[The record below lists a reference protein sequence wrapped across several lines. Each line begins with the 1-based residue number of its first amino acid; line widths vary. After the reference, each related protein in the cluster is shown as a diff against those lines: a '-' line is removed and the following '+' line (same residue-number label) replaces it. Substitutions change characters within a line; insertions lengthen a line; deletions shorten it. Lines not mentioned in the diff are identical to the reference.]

1 MSDIKKSERAESKL
15 EVIHGAYAI
24 RMAVTNLAENSFYIT
39 LSKVEDKINSRI
51 KGLEEKE
58 QNRIR
63 ESMYKFYRS
72 QIDRVSNNV
81 IELATGISRHLR
93 IANTIFPTY
102 MSEFE
107 ERRLE
112 MDRAM
117 ACCNALQDELQ
128 YAGECLYADLNKYM
142 NLALQIQKEF
152 NMIKSL
158 RQTDNRFLKNKK
170 IVGNLCM
177 SFLLRILLM
186 STTMAMLTITVQRTL
201 AGFVLI
207 SQPMQFYMD

>member
-1 MSDIKKSERAESKL
+1 MGKIEDILIDVNNLDLINKVKEKLLSIADEES
-15 EVIHGAYAI
+15 YF
-24 RMAVTNLAENSFYIT
+24 NLDGLSLQENNFYIT
-39 LSKVEDKINSRI
+39 FSKIEEKINNRI
-51 KGLEEKE
+51 KGLDEKE
-58 QNRIR
+58 QIRIK
-63 ESMYKFYRS
+63 ENMYKFYRN
-72 QIDRVSNNV
+72 QINRVSDNV

-107 ERRLE
+107 ERRIE

-142 NLALQIQKEF
+142 NLVLEIQKEF

-158 RQTDNRFLKNKK
+158 RQTDNRFLKNIKK
-170 IVGNLCM
+170 
-177 SFLLRILLM
+177 
-186 STTMAMLTITVQRTL
+186 
-201 AGFVLI
+201 
-207 SQPMQFYMD
+207 

>member
-1 MSDIKKSERAESKL
+1 MSEIKKSERKESKL
-15 EVIHGAYAI
+15 QTIHNAYMI
-24 RMAVTNLAENSFYIT
+24 RMAVTNLAENNFYIT
-39 LSKVEDKINSRI
+39 FSKIEEKINNRI
-51 KGLEEKE
+51 KGLDEKE
-58 QNRIR
+58 QIRIK
-63 ESMYKFYRS
+63 ENMYKFYRN
-72 QIDRVSNNV
+72 QINRVSDNV

-107 ERRLE
+107 ERRIE

-142 NLALQIQKEF
+142 NLVIEFEKEF

-158 RQTDNRFLKNKK
+158 RQTDNRFLKNIKK
-170 IVGNLCM
+170 
-177 SFLLRILLM
+177 
-186 STTMAMLTITVQRTL
+186 
-201 AGFVLI
+201 
-207 SQPMQFYMD
+207 

>member
-1 MSDIKKSERAESKL
+1 MSEIKKSERKESKL
-15 EVIHGAYAI
+15 QTIHNAYMI
-24 RMAVTNLAENSFYIT
+24 RMAVTNLAENNFYIT
-39 LSKVEDKINSRI
+39 FSKIEEKTNNRI
-51 KGLEEKE
+51 KGIDEREQIRIKE
-58 QNRIR
+58 N
-63 ESMYKFYRS
+63 MYKFYRN
-72 QIDRVSNNV
+72 QINRVSNNV

-128 YAGECLYADLNKYM
+128 YAGECLYADLNKYV
-142 NLALQIQKEF
+142 NLVLEIQKEF

-158 RQTDNRFLKNKK
+158 RQTDNRFLKNIKK
-170 IVGNLCM
+170 
-177 SFLLRILLM
+177 
-186 STTMAMLTITVQRTL
+186 
-201 AGFVLI
+201 
-207 SQPMQFYMD
+207 

>member
-1 MSDIKKSERAESKL
+1 MSDIKKSERTESKL

-24 RMAVTNLAENSFYIT
+24 RMAVTNLAENNFYIT
-39 LSKVEDKINSRI
+39 FSKIEEKINNRI
-51 KGLEEKE
+51 KRLDEKE
-58 QNRIR
+58 QIRIK
-63 ESMYKFYRS
+63 ENMYKFYRN
-72 QIDRVSNNV
+72 QINRVSDNV

-107 ERRLE
+107 ERRIE

-128 YAGECLYADLNKYM
+128 YVGECLYADLNRYM
-142 NLALQIQKEF
+142 NLVLQIQKEF

-158 RQTDNRFLKNKK
+158 RQTDNRFLKNIKNS
-170 IVGNLCM
+170 G
-177 SFLLRILLM
+177 
-186 STTMAMLTITVQRTL
+186 
-201 AGFVLI
+201 
-207 SQPMQFYMD
+207 

>member
-24 RMAVTNLAENSFYIT
+24 RMAVTNLAENNFYIT
-39 LSKVEDKINSRI
+39 LSKIENRI
-51 KGLEEKE
+51 TERVKGLEERE
-58 QNRIR
+58 QQKIR
-63 ESMYKFYRS
+63 EGMYKFYRS
-72 QIDRVSNNV
+72 QINRLTDSV
-81 IELATGISRHLR
+81 IELAMGISKHLR

-117 ACCNALQDELQ
+117 SCCNALQDELQ

-142 NLALQIQKEF
+142 NLVLQIQKEF

-158 RQTDNRFLKNKK
+158 RQTDNRFLKNIKK
-170 IVGNLCM
+170 
-177 SFLLRILLM
+177 
-186 STTMAMLTITVQRTL
+186 
-201 AGFVLI
+201 
-207 SQPMQFYMD
+207 

>member
-1 MSDIKKSERAESKL
+1 MSDIKKSERTESKL

-24 RMAVTNLAENSFYIT
+24 RMAVTNLAENNFYIT
-39 LSKVEDKINSRI
+39 FSKIEEKINNRI
-51 KGLEEKE
+51 KGLDEKE
-58 QNRIR
+58 QIRIK
-63 ESMYKFYRS
+63 ENMYKFYRN
-72 QIDRVSNNV
+72 QINRVSDNV

-128 YAGECLYADLNKYM
+128 YVGECLYADLNRYM
-142 NLALQIQKEF
+142 NLVLQIQKEF

-158 RQTDNRFLKNKK
+158 RQTDNRFLKNIKNS
-170 IVGNLCM
+170 G
-177 SFLLRILLM
+177 
-186 STTMAMLTITVQRTL
+186 
-201 AGFVLI
+201 
-207 SQPMQFYMD
+207 

>member
-1 MSDIKKSERAESKL
+1 MSDIKKSERTESKL

-24 RMAVTNLAENSFYIT
+24 RMAVTNLAENNFYIT
-39 LSKVEDKINSRI
+39 FSKIEEKINNRI
-51 KGLEEKE
+51 KGLDEKE
-58 QNRIR
+58 QIRIK
-63 ESMYKFYRS
+63 ENMYKFYRN
-72 QIDRVSNNV
+72 QINRASDNV

-107 ERRLE
+107 ERRIE

-142 NLALQIQKEF
+142 NLVLEIQKEF

-158 RQTDNRFLKNKK
+158 RQTDNRFLKNIKK
-170 IVGNLCM
+170 
-177 SFLLRILLM
+177 
-186 STTMAMLTITVQRTL
+186 
-201 AGFVLI
+201 
-207 SQPMQFYMD
+207 

>member
-1 MSDIKKSERAESKL
+1 MSDIKKSERTESKL

-24 RMAVTNLAENSFYIT
+24 RMAVTNLAENNFYIT
-39 LSKVEDKINSRI
+39 FSKIEEKINNRI
-51 KGLEEKE
+51 KGLDEKE
-58 QNRIR
+58 QIRIK
-63 ESMYKFYRS
+63 ENMYKFYRN
-72 QIDRVSNNV
+72 QINRVSDNV

-107 ERRLE
+107 ERRIE

-128 YAGECLYADLNKYM
+128 YVGECLYADLNRYM
-142 NLALQIQKEF
+142 NLVLQIQKEF

-158 RQTDNRFLKNKK
+158 RQTDNRFLKNIKNS
-170 IVGNLCM
+170 G
-177 SFLLRILLM
+177 
-186 STTMAMLTITVQRTL
+186 
-201 AGFVLI
+201 
-207 SQPMQFYMD
+207 

>member
-1 MSDIKKSERAESKL
+1 MSDIKKSQRAESKL

-24 RMAVTNLAENSFYIT
+24 RMSVTNLAENNFYIT
-39 LSKVEDKINSRI
+39 FSKIENRI
-51 KGLEEKE
+51 AERVKGLEEKE
-58 QNRIR
+58 QQKIK
-63 ESMYKFYRS
+63 ESMYKFYRN
-72 QIDRVSNNV
+72 QINRLTDNV
-81 IELATGISRHLR
+81 IELADGISRHLR

-142 NLALQIQKEF
+142 NLVLQIQKEF

-158 RQTDNRFLKNKK
+158 RQTDNRFLKNIKK
-170 IVGNLCM
+170 
-177 SFLLRILLM
+177 
-186 STTMAMLTITVQRTL
+186 
-201 AGFVLI
+201 
-207 SQPMQFYMD
+207 